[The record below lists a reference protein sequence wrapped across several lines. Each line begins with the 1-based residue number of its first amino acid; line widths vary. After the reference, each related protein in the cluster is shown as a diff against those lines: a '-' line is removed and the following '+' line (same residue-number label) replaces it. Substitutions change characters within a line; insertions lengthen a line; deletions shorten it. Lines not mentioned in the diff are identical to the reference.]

1 MAHINLRISSQPGPA
16 TSARMRW
23 SMPHPRSFRK
33 WSFAPVVHPD
43 PPSFPQPLLGR
54 AAVQRKK
61 KAAFSI
67 SSDEL
72 FAIAEKLK
80 GIAATLEAQVEQP
93 TLEIQIG
100 YMLLDGTLTIPQ
112 CIKLWDPKGK
122 GEVMKGS
129 MKNNLRAM
137 GFSVPGGEVDALFDS
152 WDADKGGVL
161 DLKELNECLAGAMKK
176 AQKNKSAPNPSRDKA
191 KEIRKKAEEAEEAA
205 NLSDRAMELEGEL
218 QKMITDFDKRA
229 DLRLG
234 ALLQARMVK
243 PAAVVTSWGSSRGEH
258 AGELSKADFRNAV
271 IRLFKGLPPIKTRGE
286 DHKATMMGTPPA
298 TERLGTRLSSQ
309 SAADESAEQ
318 AALATEI
325 DGVFDIFDADHGGYL
340 DAEEALNMIKQL
352 QLTGNKA
359 ATERRSKEYEVL
371 TTRARANRM
380 GIHVRQAAAQLDAMQ
395 NPMAC

>member
-1 MAHINLRISSQPGPA
+1 
-16 TSARMRW
+16 
-23 SMPHPRSFRK
+23 MPHPRSFRK
-33 WSFAPVVHPD
+33 WSFAPVVHPN

-176 AQKNKSAPNPSRDKA
+176 AQKNK
-191 KEIRKKAEEAEEAA
+191 IRKKAEEAEEAA

>member
-1 MAHINLRISSQPGPA
+1 MRSEALRA
-16 TSARMRW
+16 
-23 SMPHPRSFRK
+23 
-33 WSFAPVVHPD
+33 
-43 PPSFPQPLLGR
+43 
-54 AAVQRKK
+54 
-61 KAAFSI
+61 KAA
-67 SSDEL
+67 
-72 FAIAEKLK
+72 
-80 GIAATLEAQVEQP
+80 
-93 TLEIQIG
+93 
-100 YMLLDGTLTIPQ
+100 
-112 CIKLWDPKGK
+112 
-122 GEVMKGS
+122 
-129 MKNNLRAM
+129 
-137 GFSVPGGEVDALFDS
+137 
-152 WDADKGGVL
+152 
-161 DLKELNECLAGAMKK
+161 
-176 AQKNKSAPNPSRDKA
+176 
-191 KEIRKKAEEAEEAA
+191 EAEEAA
-205 NLSDRAMELEGEL
+205 ALADRAAVLEEELEVMVAGMN
-218 QKMITDFDKRA
+218 QRA
-229 DLRLG
+229 DLRFG
-234 ALLQARMVK
+234 ALLQARGVK
-243 PAAVVTSWGSSRGEH
+243 AAQVVVTWGSSRGEH